1 MRKYIVKKGDFLGKI
16 AKQHATSVERLLK
29 INPQI
34 KDPDKIFIGQNINI
48 DSGTIPPPPPPPPN
62 VDIEKLIKAYFGLQI
77 AINDAGIN
85 IPKSK
90 TDVWSKKF
98 NETTKDLINAL
109 RSSPRDA
116 QETLKKEISTRMGQ
130 VEEILNRTGGRD
142 GGESKI
148 SSYRRARKGNDDGKI
163 NDVVSSLPGNIDQ
176 NDLDYFLSAM
186 KVASKFTDATF
197 AGDVPNT
204 TNENKEKNTMNK
216 IFESYFKQ
224 NLKENYDEEGQKQ
237 LAIAMARARKLGDMD
252 GEAVVDIQDVEG
264 QDLQQLKGEYQ
275 RNALFR
281 KAVNNRLPNYLKGV
295 NKIVVID
302 ADRGV
307 VKNLKSNYTQQTRG
321 INEEERYTGEVP
333 EPPMYSV
340 SYIRKPESA
349 IGLTHVKVVH
359 NDTKKEV
366 LEPIIDGNKAEAK
379 RKAEEKLADILSK
392 DLKQT
397 KSAMN
402 TPRVSSQV
410 QENFEDTPFGQIVAD
425 EVNKVVNNLPEI
437 KFASSIL
444 SEQETQELG
453 REVAVSVL
461 NQVRNKMVED
471 LPGMV
476 EEILQNVLA
485 EMDS

>member
-16 AKQHATSVERLLK
+16 AKQNATSVERLLK

-34 KDPDKIFIGQNINI
+34 KDPDKIFIGQKINI
-48 DSGTIPPPPPPPPN
+48 DSGTIPPPPPPPN

-77 AINDAGIN
+77 VINDAGIS

-109 RSSPRDA
+109 RSSPRDV
-116 QETLKKEISTRMGQ
+116 QKTLKKEISTRMGQ

-148 SSYRRARKGNDDGKI
+148 SSYRRARKDNDDGKI
-163 NDVVSSLPGNIDQ
+163 NDVVSSLPDNISQ
-176 NDLDYFLSAM
+176 KDLDYFLSAM
-186 KVASKFTDATF
+186 KIASKFTDATF

-216 IFESYFKQ
+216 IFENYFKQ
-224 NLKENYDEEGQKQ
+224 NLKENYDEEGQER
-237 LAIAMARARKLGDMD
+237 LAAAMARVRKPGDMD
-252 GEAVVDIQDVEG
+252 GEAVVDIQDVEE
-264 QDLQQLKGEYQ
+264 QDLQQLKDKY
-275 RNALFR
+275 LKDKMFR
-281 KAVNNRLPNYLKGV
+281 KAVNNRLSNFITGV
-295 NKIVVID
+295 DKIVTID
-302 ADRGV
+302 PEIDFM
-307 VKNLKSNYTQQTRG
+307 KDLKSNYTQQVRG
-321 INEEERYTGEVP
+321 INEEERYTGKVP
-333 EPPMYSV
+333 EPPMYNI
-340 SYIRKPESA
+340 SYIRKPEGA
-349 IGLTHVKVVH
+349 IGYTHVKVVH

-366 LEPIIDGNKAEAK
+366 LEPIIDGNKEEAK
-379 RKAEEKLADILSK
+379 RKAEERLADILSK

-410 QENFEDTPFGQIVAD
+410 QENFENTPFGQIVAD

-476 EEILQNVLA
+476 EEILQNVLS

>member
-16 AKQHATSVERLLK
+16 AKQNATSVERLLK

-34 KDPDKIFIGQNINI
+34 KDPDKIFIGQKINI
-48 DSGTIPPPPPPPPN
+48 DSGTIPPPPPPPN

-77 AINDAGIN
+77 AINDAGIS

-90 TDVWSKKF
+90 TDVWNKKF
-98 NETTKDLINAL
+98 NETTEDLINAV
-109 RSSPRDA
+109 RSQDEMTQKS
-116 QETLKKEISTRMGQ
+116 LKKEISTRMGQ
-130 VEEILNRTGGRD
+130 VGEILNRTGGRD

-148 SSYRRARKGNDDGKI
+148 SSYGRARKDDDDGKI
-163 NDVVSSLPGNIDQ
+163 DDIVSSLPGNINQ

-224 NLKENYDEEGQKQ
+224 NLKENYDEEDQKR
-237 LAIAMARARKLGDMD
+237 LASAMARVRKTGDTD
-252 GEAVVDIQDVEG
+252 REAVVDIQDVEE
-264 QDLQQLKGEYQ
+264 QDLQQLKDKY
-275 RNALFR
+275 LKDKMFR
-281 KAVNNRLPNYLKGV
+281 KAVDNRLSNFITGV
-295 NKIVVID
+295 DKIVTID
-302 ADRGV
+302 PEIDFM
-307 VKNLKSNYTQQTRG
+307 KDLKSNYTQQVRG

-333 EPPMYSV
+333 EPPMYRV

-366 LEPIIDGNKAEAK
+366 LEPIIDGNKEEAK
-379 RKAEEKLADILSK
+379 RKAEEKLANILSK

-410 QENFEDTPFGQIVAD
+410 KENFENTPFGQIVAD

-476 EEILQNVLA
+476 EEILQNVLS

>member
-16 AKQHATSVERLLK
+16 AKQNATSVERLLK

-34 KDPDKIFIGQNINI
+34 KDPDKIFIGQKINI
-48 DSGTIPPPPPPPPN
+48 DSGTIPPPPPPPN

-77 AINDAGIN
+77 AINDAGIA

-98 NETTKDLINAL
+98 NETTEDLINAVRSQDEMTQKSL
-109 RSSPRDA
+109 R
-116 QETLKKEISTRMGQ
+116 KEISTRMGQ
-130 VEEILNRTGGRD
+130 VEEILNRTGGKD

-148 SSYRRARKGNDDGKI
+148 SSYGRAREDDDDGKI
-163 NDVVSSLPGNIDQ
+163 DDIVSSLPGNINQ

-237 LAIAMARARKLGDMD
+237 LASAMARVRKTGDTD
-252 GEAVVDIQDVEG
+252 REAIVDIQDVEE
-264 QDLQQLKGEYQ
+264 QDLQQLKDKY
-275 RNALFR
+275 LKDKMFR
-281 KAVNNRLPNYLKGV
+281 KAVDNRLSNFITGV
-295 NKIVVID
+295 DKIVTID
-302 ADRGV
+302 PEIDFM
-307 VKNLKSNYTQQTRG
+307 KDLKSNYTQQVRG

-333 EPPMYSV
+333 EPPMYRV

-366 LEPIIDGNKAEAK
+366 LEPIIDGNKEEAK
-379 RKAEEKLADILSK
+379 RKAEEKLANILSK

-410 QENFEDTPFGQIVAD
+410 KENFENTPFGQIVAD

-476 EEILQNVLA
+476 EEILQNVLS